1 MEPPEDQ
8 GSRRAQPAER
18 SAGPARLLLRFSLGA
33 AELAGEGLARTLR
46 LLAGAA
52 DGSAPPQGADTDGA
66 AAKADGPALRHVAI
80 GALDAA
86 PGWLRQVV
94 EHARLPGGASA
105 RVLARRG
112 SRLLDRLPGGR
123 RLRADYA
130 ELRARATLQLERW
143 AAVGQIEESAA
154 RALARATLDGLF
166 ELGAARLADSPA
178 LRRVIEEQSQ
188 GLTSSAIAELRDR
201 SARADRA
208 VEAIARRLTGRPSRS
223 GR

>member
-1 MEPPEDQ
+1 
-8 GSRRAQPAER
+8 
-18 SAGPARLLLRFSLGA
+18 
-33 AELAGEGLARTLR
+33 
-46 LLAGAA
+46 
-52 DGSAPPQGADTDGA
+52 
-66 AAKADGPALRHVAI
+66 
-80 GALDAA
+80 
-86 PGWLRQVV
+86 
-94 EHARLPGGASA
+94 RLPGGASA

-166 ELGAARLADSPA
+166 ELAAARLADSPA